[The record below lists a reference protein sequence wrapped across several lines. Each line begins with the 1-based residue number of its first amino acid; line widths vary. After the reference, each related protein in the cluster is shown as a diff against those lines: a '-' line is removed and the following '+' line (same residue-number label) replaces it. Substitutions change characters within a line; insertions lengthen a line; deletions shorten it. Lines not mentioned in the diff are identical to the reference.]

1 MTRHAG
7 SVVVVGGS
15 IAALTAAGTLR
26 LNGHDGPITLLSEE
40 LHRPYSRV
48 PLSKGVLA
56 GTEPPSH
63 ALLPAPGGEIDIR
76 LGCRADRLDTARRRI
91 GLAGGEEIGYDKL
104 VIATGAR
111 ARRLSTRPDE
121 LVLRTLDDAAA
132 LADRLAVARSVL
144 VVGGGFLGMEIAST
158 CRSLGKTVTVI
169 DRDPPLLRLLG
180 PWLADVLTGAARDL
194 GIDIVHAPG
203 GVELIGS
210 PGIEGARYAGG
221 TIAADVVISA
231 VGDVP
236 NVEWLHG
243 SGLELAGGVV
253 VDGSCRA
260 AADIVAVGDV
270 AVRRV
275 GGVVQPRRPHWT
287 NAVEQ
292 GRAAAR
298 ALLAPGDDIGYDPDP
313 YFWTRQCGL
322 DVKISGEMPL
332 TGEPTVLDGDVG
344 VPAAL
349 LQWRGRH
356 GPTAAVALN
365 HRTPVVKLK
374 KLGHQARAQPV
385 PGAGA
390 PARSPFAAPE
400 RPAITEFG

>member
-1 MTRHAG
+1 MTPH
-7 SVVVVGGS
+7 VVVVGGS
-15 IAALTAAGTLR
+15 IAALTAAETLR
-26 LNGHDGPITLLSEE
+26 LDGHDGPITLLSDEGD
-40 LHRPYSRV
+40 RPYSRV
-48 PLSKGVLA
+48 PLSKAVLA
-56 GTEPPSH
+56 GEEPPSY
-63 ALLPAPGGEIDIR
+63 ALLLAPAADIDIR
-76 LGCRADRLDTARRRI
+76 LGCRADRLDTVRRRI
-91 GLAGGEEIGYDKL
+91 VVAGGEEIGYDKL

-132 LADRLAVARSVL
+132 LGGRIAAARSVL

-180 PWLADVLTGAARDL
+180 PWLADVLTSAARDL
-194 GIDIVHAPG
+194 GIGIVHAPE

-210 PGIEGARYAGG
+210 PGIEGARHAGG
-221 TIAADVVISA
+221 TLTADVVISA

-236 NVEWLHG
+236 NIEWLHG

-260 AADIVAVGDV
+260 TADIVAAGDV

-275 GGVVQPRRPHWT
+275 AGSVQPRRPHWT

-298 ALLAPGDDIGYDPDP
+298 ALLASGDDVDYVPDP

-322 DVKISGEMPL
+322 DVKISGELPL

-344 VPAAL
+344 DLAAL
-349 LQWRGRH
+349 LQWPRRDGL
-356 GPTAAVALN
+356 TTAVALN
-365 HRTPVVKLK
+365 HKTPVIKLK
-374 KLGHQARAQPV
+374 ALGHQRKEPR
-385 PGAGA
+385 
-390 PARSPFAAPE
+390 RS
-400 RPAITEFG
+400 RS